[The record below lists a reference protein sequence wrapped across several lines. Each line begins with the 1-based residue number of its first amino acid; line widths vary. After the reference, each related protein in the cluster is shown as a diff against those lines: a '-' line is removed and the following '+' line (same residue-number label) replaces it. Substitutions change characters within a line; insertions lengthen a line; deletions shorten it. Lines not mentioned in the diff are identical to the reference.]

1 MITIKDIAKNLNVSY
16 STVSRCL
23 NNDKTVSEKT
33 KKRVLEEAKRLNF
46 IPNANARNLAKR
58 CTNRIG
64 IIFSDD
70 YIEELY
76 RWFFGEIEKHAVRKI
91 QQEGFDYIIQSNYDY
106 NGTSNILKLVK
117 TQLVDG
123 LLIASKYV
131 KKEDVE
137 YLDSINFPYVFLY
150 FEPDFQIDNLNNY
163 ICDDNKYGGYLATKY
178 LIDRGHEKIIT
189 ITTKHEKMKLY
200 HERTKGYV
208 QAMEESNLQ
217 TNILYRDTM
226 GFLGHEKFIED
237 NINAF
242 KENTAAFIQQDL
254 AALGFIKALEKNH
267 NMFIPKDL
275 SVIGYNNI
283 DMIKYL
289 DIDLTTIHDPR
300 KNVIYKSI
308 SELSLKI
315 HDKKY
320 RYNTN
325 TALPEIVERSTVE
338 RLSKK

>member
-131 KKEDVE
+131 KKEDLE

-150 FEPDFQIDNLNNY
+150 FEPDFEIENLNNY
-163 ICDDNKYGGYLATKY
+163 ICDDNSYGGYLATKY
-178 LIDRGHEKIIT
+178 LIDRGHTDIFT
-189 ITTKHEKMKLY
+189 ITTKHKKMKLY

-208 QAMEESNLQ
+208 KAMTENNLPPK
-217 TNILYRDTM
+217 ILYRDTM
-226 GFLGHEKFIED
+226 GFLNHEDFLAENIEM
-237 NINAF
+237 F
-242 KENTAAFIQQDL
+242 KSSSAVFIQQDL
-254 AALGFIKALEKNH
+254 AALGIIKLLEKNYNFH
-267 NMFIPKDL
+267 VPNDL

-325 TALPEIVERSTVE
+325 TALPEIVERSTVKS
-338 RLSKK
+338 LL